1 MHAVIRFKTMMVTDY
16 LEKMVC
22 PENLDKQVV
31 VSMVKSCLIQKDSAQ
46 EFYKLMSEV
55 VMAEMAKMVVV
66 GLMVVM
72 AKMLR
77 NNLSVID
84 TLLI

>member
-1 MHAVIRFKTMMVTDY
+1 MMVTDY